1 MKPVLAICHSQF
13 GDSEHVCRGLPGLS
27 DGHTGALTI
36 SAILLGTMQ
45 LGRDKETKTVFGVG
59 AVSARHQSEHP
70 VFSLLMVWLL
80 SQLGMLPPSL
90 CCCCRT
96 LRNFSSSLCFHNS
109 REDIIKQKIIA
120 NYGGTAKKKRAK
132 ILVYELLN
140 NNFIIKGIRG
150 D

>member
-80 SQLGMLPPSL
+80 SRLGMLPPSL
-90 CCCCRT
+90 CCCRT
-96 LRNFSSSLCFHNS
+96 LRNFCSSLCFHNS

-120 NYGGTAKKKRAK
+120 NYGGTAKKKERK
-132 ILVYELLN
+132 
-140 NNFIIKGIRG
+140 F
-150 D
+150 